1 VQPELREGG
10 TEEEED
16 RKSSRGEFEN
26 RRSPMSVISSGR
38 LAVTENEV
46 PFHLREPRGYGNRAT
61 RTHVRFNDRT
71 GLRGICSAVRGD
83 EMLTGG
89 GDGDRDLRVRRV
101 TARSWLEGYGS
112 DEEDGI
118 EDNDD
123 QLYRIIDSTPL
134 PWTISR
140 ALRIAVQKYPQR
152 APWYLRSKISKIMM
166 TMRRT
171 AQNILTRSIRT
182 APAVNPQTSMTVPLN
197 LDVVSRYFDTSN

>member
-1 VQPELREGG
+1 
-10 TEEEED
+10 
-16 RKSSRGEFEN
+16 
-26 RRSPMSVISSGR
+26 MSVISSGR
-38 LAVTENEV
+38 ITVAENEI
-46 PFHLREPRGYGNRAT
+46 PLHLREPRGYGDRAT

-71 GLRGICSAVRGD
+71 ELKEISAAVEGD

-89 GDGDRDLRVRRV
+89 GDGERDLRVRRV

-118 EDNDD
+118 EDIDD

-140 ALRIAVQKYPQR
+140 ALRIAVQTYPQR
-152 APWYLRSKISKIMM
+152 APWYLRSKISTIMM
-166 TMRRT
+166 SMRKT